1 MKKEISAGG
10 VVYRKEGDKVKVVI
24 IKDSYGR
31 WALPKGHVEK
41 GEKKEEAALREVE
54 EETGLKNL
62 KLEKFIDWT
71 HFVFRLKGQLI
82 SKTLYS
88 YLIRCSKCGKL
99 KRSWEIQGVKWVD
112 IDKAIKMVDYKDTKE
127 TLKKA
132 RKMLKNV

>member
-41 GEKKEEAALREVE
+41 GEKKEKAALREVE